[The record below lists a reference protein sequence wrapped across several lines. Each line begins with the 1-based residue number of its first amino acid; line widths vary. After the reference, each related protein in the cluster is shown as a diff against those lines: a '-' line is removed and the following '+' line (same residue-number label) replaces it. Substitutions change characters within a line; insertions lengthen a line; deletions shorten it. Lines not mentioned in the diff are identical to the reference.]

1 MYYIYITHSSF
12 QKHLNYFT
20 NPHTFCYKDS
30 LIMKTY
36 NTILLTTI
44 YMYQQCSYIL
54 SQYSILHGNVDQTHV
69 SSIHG
74 LLNFEIGE

>member
-1 MYYIYITHSSF
+1 
-12 QKHLNYFT
+12 
-20 NPHTFCYKDS
+20 
-30 LIMKTY
+30 MKTY

-54 SQYSILHGNVDQTHV
+54 SQYSILRGNVDQTHV
-69 SSIHG
+69 SSWHG